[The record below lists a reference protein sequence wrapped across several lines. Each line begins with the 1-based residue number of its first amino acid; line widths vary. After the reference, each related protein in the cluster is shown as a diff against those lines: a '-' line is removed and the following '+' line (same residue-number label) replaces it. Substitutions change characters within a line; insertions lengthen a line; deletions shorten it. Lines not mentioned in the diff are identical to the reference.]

1 MELVYPMKQLEKNIK
16 IKKCITMKNLFIIG
30 MIALLAISC
39 NQSPNK
45 ETEVKTELTFEQQL
59 EDYFEK
65 YNYQETYKY
74 LLAYTAGGD
83 PQYVNIITPGAE
95 AVLVKAGNDKVVRT
109 NNDTYY
115 GGGVVHLSEGP
126 VKLISSESDE
136 SRFYSFQLMD
146 DRNVNFKNIIRPNGE
161 YYLYYGDKPA
171 DLEGEAIESP
181 SELVMVIVRVG
192 VKDKTD
198 LADVEVAQKVYNG
211 ITIEGPKITKIPVV
225 DLLSSF
231 DDKVVKRANEMID
244 SVFKFV
250 PFYLLVPTPEQ
261 VPDEISYLYLAAGSK
276 HAWGAPVASHSTY
289 QMIHH
294 DANNKIL
301 RGENGAYTLTSEEPN
316 VDAFWSVTVY
326 DTERGGFLHPN
337 KEDRYHINNTSVVR
351 NDDGT
356 VTFLFKTQ
364 CEEGDINCLEVPAGD
379 FDLAVRYYLP
389 TEQLQKGQW
398 KMPNPVLT
406 VD

>member
-1 MELVYPMKQLEKNIK
+1 
-16 IKKCITMKNLFIIG
+16 MKNVIIVG
-30 MIALLAISC
+30 LIAVLAISC
-39 NQSPNK
+39 KQSPNK
-45 ETEVKTELTFEQQL
+45 VVGTKSESSFDQQL

-65 YNYQETYKY
+65 YSYQETYKY

-83 PQYVNIITPGAE
+83 TRYVNVITPGAE
-95 AVLVKAGNDKVVRT
+95 AELVKAGTDKVVRM

-126 VKLISSESDE
+126 VKLISEEYDE
-136 SRFYSFQLMD
+136 NRFYSFQLMD

-171 DLEGEAIESP
+171 DIEGEGIESP
-181 SELVMVIVRVG
+181 SELVVVIVRVG

-198 LADVEVAQKVYNG
+198 LEDVEVAQKVYNG
-211 ITIEGPKITKIPVV
+211 IKIEGPEITKLPVIDV
-225 DLLSSF
+225 LKSF
-231 DDKVVKRANEMID
+231 DDKVVKRAHEMID
-244 SVFKFV
+244 SVYKAV

-261 VPDEISYLYLAAGSK
+261 IPDEIPYLYLAAGSK

-294 DANNKIL
+294 DANNEIL
-301 RGENGAYTLTSEEPN
+301 RGENGIYTLTTDEPN

-337 KEDRYHINNTSVVR
+337 KEDRYHINNTGVVR
-351 NDDGT
+351 NDDET
-356 VTFLFKTQ
+356 ITFQFKTECQ
-364 CEEGDINCLEVPAGD
+364 NEDQNCLEVPEGD
-379 FDLAVRYYLP
+379 FDLTIRYYLP
-389 TEQLQKGQW
+389 LGELQTGDW
-398 KMPNPVLT
+398 EMPNPELNK
-406 VD
+406 

>member
-1 MELVYPMKQLEKNIK
+1 MNLKSFFFKMYFRIMKPK
-16 IKKCITMKNLFIIG
+16 TMKNLFVMGLI
-30 MIALLAISC
+30 LVFAISC
-39 NQSPNK
+39 KQSPNK

-65 YNYQETYKY
+65 FNYQETYKY

-83 PQYVNIITPGAE
+83 PQYVNMITPGAE
-95 AVLVKAGNDKVVRT
+95 AELVKAGTDKVVRM

-115 GGGVVHLSEGP
+115 GGGVVYLSEGP
-126 VKLISSESDE
+126 VKLISSEYDE
-136 SRFYSFQLMD
+136 NRFYSFQLMD

-171 DLEGEAIESP
+171 DIEGVAIESP

-211 ITIEGPKITKIPVV
+211 IKIEGPEIAKLPVV
-225 DLLSSF
+225 DVLSSF

-244 SVFKFV
+244 SVYKSV

-261 VPDEISYLYLAAGSK
+261 IPDETPYLYLAAGSK

-294 DANNKIL
+294 DANNEIL
-301 RGENGAYTLTSEEPN
+301 RGENGTYTLTTEEPN

-337 KEDRYHINNTSVVR
+337 KEDRYHINNTGVVR

-356 VTFLFKTQ
+356 ITFQFKTECQ
-364 CEEGDINCLEVPAGD
+364 DEDQNCLEVPEGD
-379 FDLAVRYYLP
+379 FDLTIRYYLP
-389 TEQLQKGQW
+389 LGELQTGDW
-398 KMPNPVLT
+398 KMPNPKLIK
-406 VD
+406 D